1 MNYQDSPLEKY
12 LYNTRMKGGDGSS
25 SDDTSSDNDEASFN
39 LHGGYPIQSIFGH
52 KEDGLSKFTNLLIPA
67 GLVIEQKRQDKVYE
81 ATDGGC
87 ISDKMFDDLFGLVN
101 EIKSN
106 RKRGFT
112 KKAHKII
119 KVATKKRK

>member
-12 LYNTRMKGGDGSS
+12 LYNTRMKGGE
-25 SDDTSSDNDEASFN
+25 DTSSDEDDAFY
-39 LHGGYPIQSIFGH
+39 LHGGYPIQNIFGD
-52 KEDGLSKFTNLLIPA
+52 KEEGLSKFTNLLIPA
-67 GLVIEQKRQDKVYE
+67 GLVIENKRQDKVYE
-81 ATDGGC
+81 ATNGGC

-101 EIKSN
+101 EIKSSG
-106 RKRGFT
+106 KRGFT

>member
-12 LYNTRMKGGDGSS
+12 LYNTRMKGGDDSS
-25 SDDTSSDNDEASFN
+25 SDNNDNSFH

-67 GLVIEQKRQDKVYE
+67 GLVIEQTRQDKVYE

-101 EIKSN
+101 EIKSSG
-106 RKRGFT
+106 KRGFT

-119 KVATKKRK
+119 KVSSQYSKKRK